1 MPRPV
6 SKPAYF
12 RHHPSGQARVR
23 IDGRDHYLGPIDSP
37 KSLARYDELLD
48 TWLRARSLDRATLTV
63 DELALRF
70 LAHAK
75 TYYVKA
81 VRQRDGEILK
91 RPTGEV
97 ACVRAA
103 LRPLIRECGT
113 VLAANFGP
121 LKLKAV
127 RESMIQAGA
136 KRKSIN
142 KHVQRIRLAFRKDPP
157 PVDHVGVARTAGNST
172 TSSSTL
178 TLLHSPHYTTFMQ
191 LI

>member
-37 KSLARYDELLD
+37 KSLARYDELVD
-48 TWLRARSLDRATLTV
+48 TWLRARSVDRATLTV

-75 TYYVKA
+75 TYYVK
-81 VRQRDGEILK
+81 GG
-91 RPTGEV
+91 RPTAEV

-113 VLAANFGP
+113 VLAADFGP

-127 RESMIQAGA
+127 RESMIRAGA

-142 KHVQRIRLAFRKDPP
+142 KNVQRTGERISPRRDFASAGIRRHRRFQP
-157 PVDHVGVARTAGNST
+157 RTQKSAGT
-172 TSSSTL
+172 D
-178 TLLHSPHYTTFMQ
+178 
-191 LI
+191 